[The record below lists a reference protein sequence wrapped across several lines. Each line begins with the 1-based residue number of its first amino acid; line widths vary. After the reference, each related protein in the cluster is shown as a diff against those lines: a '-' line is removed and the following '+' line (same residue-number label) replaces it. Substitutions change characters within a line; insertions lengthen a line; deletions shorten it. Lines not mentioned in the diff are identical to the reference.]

1 MSGISSVCVYCG
13 SSAGQ
18 SEGLRRAAAEF
29 GRTLAGDGIR
39 LVYGGGNVCL
49 MGIVA
54 DAVLAAGGAVT
65 GVIPHFLDEAERAHL
80 SVSELVR
87 VDSMHARKT
96 AMFERSDA
104 FVALPGGL
112 GTLDEVIEVITWR
125 QLGLHDKPILF
136 ANFEDYWR
144 PLQALIDATIAAG
157 FARPDVHRLYDMV
170 DRVEQILPALAD
182 IRSRAVR
189 AQSERL

>member
-13 SSAGQ
+13 SSSGE
-18 SEGLRRAAAEF
+18 SEGLRNAAADF
-29 GRTLAGDGIR
+29 GATLAGNGVR
-39 LVYGGGNVCL
+39 LVYGGGNVGL

-54 DAVLAAGGAVT
+54 DAVLAGGGIVT
-65 GVIPHFLDEAERAHL
+65 GIIPRFLDEAERAHL
-80 SVSELVR
+80 SVTELVR
-87 VDSMHARKT
+87 VDSMHERKT

-136 ANFEDYWR
+136 ADLEGYWQ
-144 PLQALIDATIAAG
+144 PLRALIDAAVAAG
-157 FARPDVHRLYDMV
+157 FARPGVHELYDMV
-170 DRVEQILPALAD
+170 DRVDAILPALTEA
-182 IRSRAVR
+182 RARTVR